1 MVLGFWSP
9 SPPQLGSFVLALL
22 VLCRIRS
29 IYKLVVVVAAT
40 GGVVVEVGIVEV
52 KKVVGD
58 VFFEWWSFGGLTA
71 DFERDRETETEIVVG
86 LCAHLRPHMDQGA
99 VSSLV
104 Q

>member
-1 MVLGFWSP
+1 LVPL
-9 SPPQLGSFVLALL
+9 PPQLGSFVLALL

-40 GGVVVEVGIVEV
+40 GVVVVEVGIVEV

-71 DFERDRETETEIVVG
+71 DFERDRETETETEIVVG

>member
-1 MVLGFWSP
+1 
-9 SPPQLGSFVLALL
+9 

-52 KKVVGD
+52 RKVIGD

-71 DFERDRETETEIVVG
+71 DFERERDCGGVV
-86 LCAHLRPHMDQGA
+86 C
-99 VSSLV
+99 SSPASHGSRSCFKSSV
-104 Q
+104 VVEF

>member
-1 MVLGFWSP
+1 
-9 SPPQLGSFVLALL
+9 

-58 VFFEWWSFGGLTA
+58 VCFEWWSFGGLTA
-71 DFERDRETETEIVVG
+71 DFERERERERERLWWGCVLISG
-86 LCAHLRPHMDQGA
+86 LTWIKEL
-99 VSSLV
+99 
-104 Q
+104 